1 MKKNKDPLHELIRNG
16 VKKLRLFGFTNVTEE
31 NIMTDEVYR
40 LYFERILRSGFGN
53 QATPDEIAELIAR
66 LKNKS

>member
-1 MKKNKDPLHELIRNG
+1 MNKEDDIRNEWIKNG

-40 LYFERILRSGFGN
+40 LYFERMLRSNHEAGM
-53 QATPDEIAELIAR
+53 DEKI
-66 LKNKS
+66 NKLFDL